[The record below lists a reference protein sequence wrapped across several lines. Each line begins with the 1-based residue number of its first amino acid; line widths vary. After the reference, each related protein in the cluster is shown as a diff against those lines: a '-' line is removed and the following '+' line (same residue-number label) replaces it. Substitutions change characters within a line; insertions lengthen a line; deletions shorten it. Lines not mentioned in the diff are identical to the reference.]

1 MVCNCLKNSPYA
13 IQEPLGA
20 SVQGLPLL
28 VTLWASVHFHAATGT
43 RRGRHM
49 PKRGTWETSRRGE
62 ALPPLLATAMRQ
74 DRSCGPCRS
83 EMCTVNKISRGQG
96 WPLPCALWSPGLWI
110 GRRPR
115 HGSSSLPADQ
125 DVWWGGRLPAE
136 AGAGLSLR
144 RMPRGTEG
152 REVSLSE
159 ALPAGP

>member
-1 MVCNCLKNSPYA
+1 MSPPPEPCVLAMIHQMVCNCLKNSPYA

-115 HGSSSLPADQ
+115 HGSFSLPADQ
-125 DVWWGGRLPAE
+125 DV
-136 AGAGLSLR
+136 
-144 RMPRGTEG
+144 
-152 REVSLSE
+152 
-159 ALPAGP
+159 